1 MKEEIDVFAYM
12 MANEKMVGML
22 SVIDQTMTFM
32 HEYSIKP
39 DDEVKKALKPMIDQ
53 LSKWIT

>member
-32 HEYSIKP
+32 QEYAIKP